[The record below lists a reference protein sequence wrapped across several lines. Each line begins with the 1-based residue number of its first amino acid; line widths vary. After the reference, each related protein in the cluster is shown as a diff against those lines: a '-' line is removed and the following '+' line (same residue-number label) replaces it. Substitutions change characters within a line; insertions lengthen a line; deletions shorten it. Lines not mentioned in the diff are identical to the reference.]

1 MRIDILSLFPNMF
14 QATMGESIIGKAQ
27 DNGFIDINVTDF
39 RQYTTDKHKMRID
52 ILSLFPN
59 MFQATMGESII
70 GKAQD
75 NGFIDINVTDFRQYT
90 TDKHNHVDDAP
101 FGGGAG
107 MLLQAQ
113 PIFDAMDAIH
123 EQTKDQYSKGRVILM
138 DPAGR
143 KFDQAYAKELAQ
155 EDHLTFICGHY
166 EGYDERIRNLVTDE
180 ASLGDYV
187 LTGGELAAMVMID
200 ATVRFVPGVL
210 GNMSSPMGDSFSN
223 GLLEYPQYTR
233 PADFRGMKVPEV
245 LTSGNHQKIKEWR
258 MRESLRRTLH
268 RRPDLLKTAKLSREQ
283 QLMLEDIKLDEDPT
297 VPD

>member
-1 MRIDILSLFPNMF
+1 MRIDILSLFPDMF
-14 QATMGESIIGKAQ
+14 DATLGQSIVGRAQ
-27 DNGFIDINVTDF
+27 DDGFVDIKVTDF
-39 RQYTTDKHKMRID
+39 RQYTTDKHR
-52 ILSLFPN
+52 
-59 MFQATMGESII
+59 
-70 GKAQD
+70 
-75 NGFIDINVTDFRQYT
+75 
-90 TDKHNHVDDAP
+90 HVDDAP

-113 PIFDAMDAIH
+113 PIFDAMDAI
-123 EQTKDQYSKGRVILM
+123 EQETKETYPKGRVILL

-143 KFDQAYAKELAQ
+143 RVDQDFAMELAQ
-155 EDHLTFICGHY
+155 EEHLTFICGHY
-166 EGYDERIRNLVTDE
+166 EGYDERIRQLVTDE

-187 LTGGELAAMVMID
+187 LTGGELAAMVMVD

-245 LTSGNHQKIKEWR
+245 LTSGNHEKIREWR
-258 MRESLRRTLH
+258 MRESLKRTLE

-283 QLMLEDIKLDEDPT
+283 QIILQDLKLDLDPDA
-297 VPD
+297 PK

>member
-1 MRIDILSLFPNMF
+1 MRIDILSLFPDMF
-14 QATMGESIIGKAQ
+14 QATLGESIIGRAQ
-27 DNGFIDINVTDF
+27 EDGFLDINVTDF
-39 RQYTTDKHKMRID
+39 R
-52 ILSLFPN
+52 N
-59 MFQATMGESII
+59 
-70 GKAQD
+70 
-75 NGFIDINVTDFRQYT
+75 YT

-113 PIFDAMDAIH
+113 PIYDAMDAIDK
-123 EQTKDQYSKGRVILM
+123 EIEGKYPRGRVILM

-143 KFDQAYAKELAQ
+143 KFDQKYAQ
-155 EDHLTFICGHY
+155 ELSQEEHLTFICGHY

-210 GNMSSPMGDSFSN
+210 GNQASPMGDSFSN

-233 PADFRGMKVPEV
+233 PADFRGMEVPEV

-258 MRESLRRTLH
+258 MKESLRRTLE
-268 RRPDLLKTAKLSREQ
+268 RRPDLLESANLTREQ
-283 QLMLEDIKLDEDPT
+283 QIMLQDLKLDQESD
-297 VPD
+297 DDE

>member
-1 MRIDILSLFPNMF
+1 MRIDILSLFPDMF
-14 QATMGESIIGKAQ
+14 KATMGESMVGHAQ
-27 DNGFIDINVTDF
+27 ENGFIN
-39 RQYTTDKHKMRID
+39 
-52 ILSLFPN
+52 
-59 MFQATMGESII
+59 
-70 GKAQD
+70 
-75 NGFIDINVTDFRQYT
+75 INVTDFRQYT

-113 PIFDAMDAIH
+113 PIFDAMDAVQKQAKEAH
-123 EQTKDQYSKGRVILM
+123 YEPGRVILM

-143 KFDQAYAKELAQ
+143 RFDQAYAKELAQ
-155 EDHLTFICGHY
+155 EEHLTFICGHY
-166 EGYDERIRNLVTDE
+166 EGYDERIRHLVTDE

-210 GNMSSPMGDSFSN
+210 GNQASPMGDSFSN

-258 MRESLRRTLH
+258 MRESLKRTLE
-268 RRPDLLKTAKLSREQ
+268 RRPDLLKTAPLNREQ
-283 QLMLEDIKLDEDPT
+283 QIMLQDLKLDMEEKDDEDN
-297 VPD
+297 

>member
-1 MRIDILSLFPNMF
+1 MRIDILSLFPDMF
-14 QATMGESIIGKAQ
+14 QATLGESIIGRAQ
-27 DNGFIDINVTDF
+27 DDGFLDINVTDF
-39 RQYTTDKHKMRID
+39 RQYTTDKHR
-52 ILSLFPN
+52 
-59 MFQATMGESII
+59 
-70 GKAQD
+70 
-75 NGFIDINVTDFRQYT
+75 
-90 TDKHNHVDDAP
+90 HVDDAS

-113 PIFDAMDAIH
+113 PIFDAMAAI
-123 EQTKDQYSKGRVILM
+123 DQEVVGKYPKGRVILM

-143 KFDQAYAKELAQ
+143 RFDQKYAQELAQ
-155 EDHLTFICGHY
+155 EEHLTFICGHY

-210 GNMSSPMGDSFSN
+210 GNQASPMGDSFSN

-258 MRESLRRTLH
+258 MRESLRRTLE
-268 RRPDLLKTAKLSREQ
+268 RRPDLLETANLTREQ
-283 QLMLEDIKLDEDPT
+283 EIMLQDLKLDQERD
-297 VPD
+297 DEE

>member
-1 MRIDILSLFPNMF
+1 MRIDILSLFPDMF
-14 QATMGESIIGKAQ
+14 QATLGESIIGRAQ
-27 DNGFIDINVTDF
+27 EDGFLDINVTDF
-39 RQYTTDKHKMRID
+39 RK
-52 ILSLFPN
+52 
-59 MFQATMGESII
+59 
-70 GKAQD
+70 
-75 NGFIDINVTDFRQYT
+75 YT

-113 PIFDAMDAIH
+113 PIFDAMDAI
-123 EQTKDQYSKGRVILM
+123 DQEIAGKYPKGRVILM

-143 KFDQAYAKELAQ
+143 KFDQKYAQKLSQ
-155 EDHLTFICGHY
+155 EEHLTFICGHY

-210 GNMSSPMGDSFSN
+210 GNQASPMGDSFSN

-258 MRESLRRTLH
+258 MRESLRRTLE
-268 RRPDLLKTAKLSREQ
+268 RRPDLLESAHLTREQ
-283 QLMLEDIKLDEDPT
+283 EIMLQDLKLDRESD
-297 VPD
+297 DEE

>member
-1 MRIDILSLFPNMF
+1 MRIDILSLFPDMF
-14 QATMGESIIGKAQ
+14 KAPLGESMIGKAQ
-27 DNGFIDINVTDF
+27 ENGFLDI
-39 RQYTTDKHKMRID
+39 K
-52 ILSLFPN
+52 
-59 MFQATMGESII
+59 
-70 GKAQD
+70 
-75 NGFIDINVTDFRQYT
+75 VTDFRQYT

-113 PIFDAMDAIH
+113 PIYDAFAAIQK
-123 EQTKDQYSKGRVILM
+123 ETAGQYPKGRVILM

-143 KFDQAYAKELAQ
+143 RFDSDYAQELAR

-166 EGYDERIRNLVTDE
+166 EGYDERIRRLVTDE

-210 GNMSSPMGDSFSN
+210 GNSSSPMDDSFGN

-233 PADFRGMKVPEV
+233 PADFRGMKVPDV
-245 LTSGNHQKIKEWR
+245 LTSGDHEKVRQWR
-258 MRESLRRTLH
+258 MKQSLKRTLE
-268 RRPDLLKTAKLSREQ
+268 RRPDLLKKAKLTREQ
-283 QLMLEDIKLDEDPT
+283 KIMLQDLKIDEDPNA
-297 VPD
+297 PK

>member
-1 MRIDILSLFPNMF
+1 MRIDILSLFPDMF
-14 QATMGESIIGKAQ
+14 EATLGESIVGRAQ
-27 DNGFIDINVTDF
+27 EDGFLDINVTDF
-39 RQYTTDKHKMRID
+39 RQYTTDKHR
-52 ILSLFPN
+52 
-59 MFQATMGESII
+59 
-70 GKAQD
+70 
-75 NGFIDINVTDFRQYT
+75 
-90 TDKHNHVDDAP
+90 HVDDAP

-113 PIFDAMDAIH
+113 PIFDAMAAI
-123 EQTKDQYSKGRVILM
+123 DQEVAGKYPKGRVILM

-143 KFDQAYAKELAQ
+143 RFDQKYAQELAQ
-155 EDHLTFICGHY
+155 EEHLTFICGHY

-210 GNMSSPMGDSFSN
+210 GNQASPMGDSFSN

-258 MRESLRRTLH
+258 MRESLRRTLE
-268 RRPDLLKTAKLSREQ
+268 RRPDLLETAHLTREQ
-283 QLMLEDIKLDEDPT
+283 EIMLQDLKLDQESD
-297 VPD
+297 DEE

>member
-1 MRIDILSLFPNMF
+1 MPIDILSPFPDRS
-14 QATMGESIIGKAQ
+14 QATLGESIDGRAQ
-27 DNGFIDINVTDF
+27 DDGFLDINVTDF
-39 RQYTTDKHKMRID
+39 RQYTTDKHR
-52 ILSLFPN
+52 
-59 MFQATMGESII
+59 
-70 GKAQD
+70 
-75 NGFIDINVTDFRQYT
+75 
-90 TDKHNHVDDAP
+90 HVDDAP

-113 PIFDAMDAIH
+113 PIFDAMAAI
-123 EQTKDQYSKGRVILM
+123 DQEVAGKYPKGRVILM

-143 KFDQAYAKELAQ
+143 RFDQKYAQELAQ
-155 EDHLTFICGHY
+155 EEHLTFICGHY

-210 GNMSSPMGDSFSN
+210 GNQASPMGDSFSN

-258 MRESLRRTLH
+258 MRESLRRTLE
-268 RRPDLLKTAKLSREQ
+268 RRPDLLETANLTREQ
-283 QLMLEDIKLDEDPT
+283 EIMLQDLKLDQERD
-297 VPD
+297 DEE

>member
-1 MRIDILSLFPNMF
+1 MRIDILSLFPDMF
-14 QATMGESIIGKAQ
+14 QATLGESIIGRAQ
-27 DNGFIDINVTDF
+27 ADGFLDINVTDF
-39 RQYTTDKHKMRID
+39 RK
-52 ILSLFPN
+52 
-59 MFQATMGESII
+59 
-70 GKAQD
+70 
-75 NGFIDINVTDFRQYT
+75 YT

-113 PIFDAMDAIH
+113 PIFDAMDAINQ
-123 EQTKDQYSKGRVILM
+123 EIAGKYPRGRVILM

-143 KFDQAYAKELAQ
+143 KFDQKYAQ
-155 EDHLTFICGHY
+155 ELSQEEHLTFICGHY
-166 EGYDERIRNLVTDE
+166 EGYDERIRSLVTDE

-210 GNMSSPMGDSFSN
+210 GNQASPMGDSFSN

-258 MRESLRRTLH
+258 LRESLRRTLE
-268 RRPDLLKTAKLSREQ
+268 RRPDLLSSAHLTREQ
-283 QLMLEDIKLDEDPT
+283 EIMLQDLKLDQESD
-297 VPD
+297 DEE

>member
-1 MRIDILSLFPNMF
+1 MRIDILSLFPDMF
-14 QATMGESIIGKAQ
+14 DATLGESIVGRAQ
-27 DNGFIDINVTDF
+27 NDGFVDI
-39 RQYTTDKHKMRID
+39 K
-52 ILSLFPN
+52 
-59 MFQATMGESII
+59 
-70 GKAQD
+70 
-75 NGFIDINVTDFRQYT
+75 VTDFRQYT

-113 PIFDAMDAIH
+113 PIFDAMDAIQKEAANH
-123 EQTKDQYSKGRVILM
+123 HYPKGRVILM

-143 KFDQAYAKELAQ
+143 RFDQAYAKELSQ
-155 EDHLTFICGHY
+155 EEHLTFICGHY
-166 EGYDERIRNLVTDE
+166 EGYDERIRHLVTDE

-210 GNMSSPMGDSFSN
+210 GNQASPMGDSFSN

-245 LTSGNHQKIKEWR
+245 LTSGNHQKIREWR
-258 MRESLRRTLH
+258 MKQSLKRTLL
-268 RRPDLLKTAKLSREQ
+268 RRPDLLKTAPLTREQ
-283 QLMLEDIKLDEDPT
+283 QIMLQDLRLDLREEKNKAQD
-297 VPD
+297 

>member
-1 MRIDILSLFPNMF
+1 MRIDILSLFPDMF
-14 QATMGESIIGKAQ
+14 QATLGESIVGRAQ
-27 DNGFIDINVTDF
+27 DDGFLDINVTDF
-39 RQYTTDKHKMRID
+39 RQYTTDKHR
-52 ILSLFPN
+52 
-59 MFQATMGESII
+59 
-70 GKAQD
+70 
-75 NGFIDINVTDFRQYT
+75 
-90 TDKHNHVDDAP
+90 HVDDAP

-113 PIFDAMDAIH
+113 PIFDAMAAI
-123 EQTKDQYSKGRVILM
+123 DQEVAGKYPKGRVILM

-143 KFDQAYAKELAQ
+143 RFDQKYAQELAQ
-155 EDHLTFICGHY
+155 EEHLTFICGHY

-210 GNMSSPMGDSFSN
+210 GNQASPMGDSFSN

-258 MRESLRRTLH
+258 MRESLRRTLE
-268 RRPDLLKTAKLSREQ
+268 RRPDLLEAAHLTREQ
-283 QLMLEDIKLDEDPT
+283 EIMLQDLKLDQESD
-297 VPD
+297 DEE

>member
-1 MRIDILSLFPNMF
+1 MRIDILSLFPDMF
-14 QATMGESIIGKAQ
+14 KATMGESMIGHAQ
-27 DNGFIDINVTDF
+27 ENGFIDI
-39 RQYTTDKHKMRID
+39 H
-52 ILSLFPN
+52 
-59 MFQATMGESII
+59 
-70 GKAQD
+70 
-75 NGFIDINVTDFRQYT
+75 VTDFRQYT

-113 PIFDAMDAIH
+113 PIFDAMDAVQKEAQADH
-123 EQTKDQYSKGRVILM
+123 YQPGRVILM

-143 KFDQAYAKELAQ
+143 RFDQAYAKELSQ

-166 EGYDERIRNLVTDE
+166 EGYDERIRQLVTDE

-210 GNMSSPMGDSFSN
+210 GNQASPMGDSFSN

-233 PADFRGMKVPEV
+233 PAYFRGMKVPEV

-258 MRESLRRTLH
+258 MRESLKRTLE
-268 RRPDLLKTAKLSREQ
+268 RRPDLLKTAPLNREQ
-283 QLMLEDIKLDEDPT
+283 QIMLQDLKLDLEENND
-297 VPD
+297 DNN